1 MKEKFIAYQ
10 GQEFTIEWYFDDRNK
25 SDVLEYFKTLP
36 AQKQKKLV
44 HLFYLL
50 GDSGK
55 IYNEEQFRHEEDQ
68 IYAFKPTPHRFL
80 CFFFQ
85 DAKVIVTNGF
95 EKKTNKLPV
104 REKEKALKLKMNY
117 TKRCRNG
124 SYYD

>member
-1 MKEKFIAYQ
+1 MKEKYIAYQ
-10 GQEFTIEWYFDDRNK
+10 GQEFTIEWYFDDRNN

-36 AQKQKKLV
+36 EQKQRKLG
-44 HLFYLL
+44 HLFRLL

-55 IYNEEQFRHEEDQ
+55 IYNEEQFRNEEDQ

-85 DAKVIVTNGF
+85 DAKVIITNGF
-95 EKKTNKLPV
+95 EKKTNKLPI
-104 REKEKALKLKMNY
+104 REKEKALKLKKDYVN
-117 TKRCRNG
+117 RCRNR